1 VASADLPLQ
10 PARQLRLEMPMSK
23 DPRTVSRSLVRALLM
38 LVAMGF
44 IAAAN
49 AAVFDLCV
57 RGTSLEE
64 TRTARLHLT
73 VEGADVGAFA
83 PRLGA
88 VLANRRFWDNRAEEV
103 FGAPYDAELCGAAIA
118 PELQLTITL
127 TSAQAHDLEAEV
139 TRGTGGGL
147 VEAVERVLG
156 VAPSPAPVG
165 PRDNA
170 PGIGQAVVDAQGKL
184 RYHVVQVYYATN
196 RKQNATAS
204 PDEHYTGDRGPLS
217 YGVVNVA
224 LPKSHE
230 VGQLEAPSI
239 LRLEFTADPDKHVM
253 LQSLTVL
260 DAAAWRAEIGKR
272 ATALGNPGI
281 LVFIHGYNSTFVD
294 AARRAGQLAFDLRF
308 GGSTVLFSWP
318 SRGATLE
325 YTVDEQAAEWSI
337 SDMKTVL
344 ASLATIAPGTPIYVI
359 AHSMGNRVFTR
370 GFQALLETD
379 PGKRRPFKQI
389 VLAAPDVDADVFTRE
404 IGPAILGKGPR
415 VTLYASSNDKALA
428 ASREVHGGYRRLGE
442 SGKDLV
448 VLQGLDTVDASTVS
462 TEFLGHSYFGDSD
475 TVMSDLK
482 YVIRKSLPPEQ
493 RERFALER
501 VTDAAIGQYWRFKNH

>member
-1 VASADLPLQ
+1 MLKNRRNQ
-10 PARQLRLEMPMSK
+10 
-23 DPRTVSRSLVRALLM
+23 SRPFLIVLLALLAT
-38 LVAMGF
+38 VG
-44 IAAAN
+44 IVDAN

-57 RGTSLEE
+57 RGTSVDE
-64 TRTARLHLT
+64 TRTARLQLT
-73 VEGADVGAFA
+73 VEGADVAAFA

-88 VLANRRFWDNRAEEV
+88 VLANRRFWDNSAEEV
-103 FGAPYDAELCGAAIA
+103 FGAPYDAELCGDTIA
-118 PELQLTITL
+118 PALQLSVTL
-127 TSAQAHDLEAEV
+127 TAAQAADLQAEV
-139 TRGTGGGL
+139 TRGTGSGL
-147 VEAVERVLG
+147 VSAVERVFG
-156 VAPSPAPVG
+156 VASAPAPTR
-165 PRDNA
+165 PKDNA
-170 PGIGQAVVDAQGKL
+170 PDVGQAVVDQQGKL
-184 RYHVVQVYYATN
+184 RYHIIQVYYATN
-196 RKQNATAS
+196 RKQGTAAS

-217 YGVVNVA
+217 FGVVNVA

-230 VGQLEAPSI
+230 VGQLESPSI
-239 LRLEFTADPDKHVM
+239 LRLEFTADPEKHVM
-253 LQSLTVL
+253 LQSLKVL
-260 DAAAWRAEIGKR
+260 DADAWRAEIGKR

-281 LVFIHGYNSTFVD
+281 LVFIHGYNSSFAD

-318 SRGATLE
+318 SRAATLE

-337 SDMKTVL
+337 PDMKAVL

-379 PGKRRPFKQI
+379 PGKRRPFKQL

-428 ASREVHGGYRRLGE
+428 ASRGVHGGYRRLGE

-448 VLQGLDTVDASTVS
+448 VLQGLDTVDASTVN

-493 RERFALER
+493 REHFALER
-501 VTDAAIGQYWRFKNH
+501 VKDAVIGQYWRFKSH

>member
-1 VASADLPLQ
+1 MLMSTNARTPPRPLSSV
-10 PARQLRLEMPMSK
+10 L
-23 DPRTVSRSLVRALLM
+23 LVL
-38 LVAMGF
+38 AMTGF
-44 IAAAN
+44 ITDAGAAA
-49 AAVFDLCV
+49 FDLCV

-64 TRTARLHLT
+64 TRTARLQLT
-73 VEGADVGAFA
+73 VEGADVAAFA

-88 VLANRRFWDNRAEEV
+88 VLANRRFWGNRAEEV
-103 FGAPYDAELCGAAIA
+103 FGAPYDAELCGETIA
-118 PELQLTITL
+118 PTLELTVTL
-127 TSAQAHDLEAEV
+127 TAEQAHDLEAEV
-139 TRGTGGGL
+139 TRGAGSGL
-147 VEAVERVLG
+147 VNAVERVLG
-156 VAPSPAPVG
+156 MAPAPPAPVL
-165 PRDNA
+165 PKDDA
-170 PGIGQAVVDAQGKL
+170 PGVGEAVLDAQGKL
-184 RYHVVQVYYATN
+184 RYHIVRVYYATN
-196 RKQNATAS
+196 RKPSAS
-204 PDEHYTGDRGPLS
+204 PLPDEHYAGDRGALS
-217 YGVVNVA
+217 LGVVAVA
-224 LPKSHE
+224 LPKVHE
-230 VGQLEAPSI
+230 VGELEAPSI
-239 LRLEFTADPDKHVM
+239 LRLEFTADPEKHVM
-253 LQSLTVL
+253 LQSLKVL
-260 DAAAWRAEIGKR
+260 DSSAWRAEIAKR

-281 LVFIHGYNSTFVD
+281 LVFIHGYNSSFAD

-318 SRGATLE
+318 SRAATLE

-337 SDMKTVL
+337 PDMKAVL
-344 ASLATIAPGTPIYVI
+344 ASLATVAPGTPIYVI

-370 GFQALLETD
+370 GFKALLEED

-389 VLAAPDVDADVFTRE
+389 VLAAPDVDADVFARE

-415 VTLYASSNDKALA
+415 FTLYASSNDKALA
-428 ASREVHGGYRRLGE
+428 ASRSVHGGYRRLGE

-493 RERFALER
+493 REQFALQR

>member
-1 VASADLPLQ
+1 
-10 PARQLRLEMPMSK
+10 MPMSK
-23 DPRTVSRSLVRALLM
+23 NHRNPSRPLLCAWLT
-38 LVAMGF
+38 LVATGG
-44 IAAAN
+44 IATAH

-64 TRTARLHLT
+64 TRTARLQLT
-73 VEGADVGAFA
+73 VEGADVAAFA

-103 FGAPYDAELCGAAIA
+103 FGAPYDAELCGEAIA
-118 PELQLTITL
+118 PALQITITL
-127 TSAQAHDLEAEV
+127 TPAQAADLQAEV

-147 VEAVERVLG
+147 LSAVERVFG
-156 VAPSPAPVG
+156 VAPPPAPVG
-165 PRDNA
+165 PKDSA
-170 PGIGQAVVDAQGKL
+170 PDIGQPVLDAQGQL
-184 RYHVVQVYYATN
+184 RYHIVQVYYATN
-196 RKQNATAS
+196 RKQGAAAS
-204 PDEHYTGDRGPLS
+204 PDERYTGDRGPLS
-217 YGVVNVA
+217 FGVVNVA

-230 VGQLEAPSI
+230 VGQLESPSI
-239 LRLEFTADPDKHVM
+239 LRLEFSADPEKHVM
-253 LQSLTVL
+253 LQSLKVL
-260 DAAAWRAEIGKR
+260 DADTWRAEIGKR

-281 LVFIHGYNSTFVD
+281 LVFIHGYNSSFAD

-318 SRGATLE
+318 SRAATLE

-337 SDMKTVL
+337 PDMKAVL

-370 GFQALLETD
+370 GFQALLEAD
-379 PGKRRPFKQI
+379 PGKRRPFKQL

-404 IGPAILGKGPR
+404 IGPAILNKGPR

-428 ASREVHGGYRRLGE
+428 ASRGVHGGYRRLGE

-448 VLQGLDTVDASTVS
+448 VLQGLDTVDASTVN

-501 VTDAAIGQYWRFKNH
+501 VRDAAIGQYWRFKNH

>member
-1 VASADLPLQ
+1 MLMSTNARSPPRPLLP
-10 PARQLRLEMPMSK
+10 
-23 DPRTVSRSLVRALLM
+23 ALLA
-38 LVAMGF
+38 LAMTGF
-44 IAAAN
+44 ITDAGAAA
-49 AAVFDLCV
+49 FDLCV

-64 TRTARLHLT
+64 TRTARLQLT
-73 VEGADVGAFA
+73 VEGADVAAFA

-88 VLANRRFWDNRAEEV
+88 VLANQRFWGNRAEEV
-103 FGAPYDAELCGAAIA
+103 FGAPYDAELCDETIA
-118 PELQLTITL
+118 PTLKLTITL
-127 TSAQAHDLEAEV
+127 TAAQAHDLEAEV
-139 TRGTGGGL
+139 TRGTGSGL
-147 VEAVERVLG
+147 VNAVERALG
-156 VAPSPAPVG
+156 VAPAAQPATVLPK
-165 PRDNA
+165 DNA
-170 PGIGQAVVDAQGKL
+170 PDVGEPVLDAQGKL
-184 RYHVVQVYYATN
+184 RYHIVRVYYATN
-196 RKQNATAS
+196 RKQSAALL
-204 PDEHYTGDRGPLS
+204 PDEHYAGDRGALS
-217 YGVVNVA
+217 FGVVTVA

-253 LQSLTVL
+253 LQTLKLL
-260 DAAAWRAEIGKR
+260 DTDAWRAEIAKR

-281 LVFIHGYNSTFVD
+281 MVFIHGYNSSFAD

-337 SDMKTVL
+337 PDMKAVL
-344 ASLATIAPGTPIYVI
+344 ASLATVAPGTPIYVI

-370 GFQALLETD
+370 GFKALLEED

-389 VLAAPDVDADVFTRE
+389 VLAAPDVDADVFARE

-428 ASREVHGGYRRLGE
+428 ASRSVHGGYRRLGE

>member
-1 VASADLPLQ
+1 MPTNARTPPRPLWLA
-10 PARQLRLEMPMSK
+10 PL
-23 DPRTVSRSLVRALLM
+23 AL
-38 LVAMGF
+38 ATIGF
-44 IAAAN
+44 ITDAS

-64 TRTARLHLT
+64 TRTARLLLT
-73 VEGADVGAFA
+73 VEGADVAAFA

-88 VLANRRFWDNRAEEV
+88 VLANRRFWGNRAEEV
-103 FGAPYDAELCGAAIA
+103 FGAPYDAELCDETIA
-118 PELQLTITL
+118 PPLQLTITL
-127 TSAQAHDLEAEV
+127 TAAQAHDLEAEV
-139 TRGTGGGL
+139 TRGVGSGL
-147 VEAVERVLG
+147 VNAVERVLG
-156 VAPSPAPVG
+156 VAPAAQPATVLPTDTAPDVG
-165 PRDNA
+165 E
-170 PGIGQAVVDAQGKL
+170 AVLDAQGKL
-184 RYHVVQVYYATN
+184 RYHLVRVYYATN
-196 RKQNATAS
+196 RKQSAAPL
-204 PDEHYTGDRGPLS
+204 PDEHYTGDRGALS

-224 LPKSHE
+224 LPKLHE

-253 LQSLTVL
+253 LQSLKLL
-260 DAAAWRAEIGKR
+260 DTDAWRAEIAKR

-281 LVFIHGYNSTFVD
+281 LVFIHGYNSSFAD
-294 AARRAGQLAFDLRF
+294 AARRAGQLAFDLKF

-337 SDMKTVL
+337 PDMKAVL
-344 ASLATIAPGTPIYVI
+344 ASLATVAPGTPIYVI

-370 GFQALLETD
+370 GFKALLEQD

-389 VLAAPDVDADVFTRE
+389 VLAAPDVDADVFARE

-428 ASREVHGGYRRLGE
+428 ASRSLHGGYRRLGE

-448 VLQGLDTVDASTVS
+448 ILQGLDTVDASTVS

-501 VTDAAIGQYWRFKNH
+501 VTDAAIGQYWRFKNR

>member
-1 VASADLPLQ
+1 
-10 PARQLRLEMPMSK
+10 MSK
-23 DPRTVSRSLVRALLM
+23 HACRPRRRLLGAAFALIAVGY
-38 LVAMGF
+38 VAV
-44 IAAAN
+44 ADAT
-49 AAVFDLCV
+49 VFDLCV

-64 TRTARLHLT
+64 TRTARLRLT
-73 VEGADVGAFA
+73 VEGADVAAFA

-103 FGAPYDAELCGAAIA
+103 FGAPYDEELCGEAIA
-118 PELQLTITL
+118 PPLQITVTL
-127 TSAQAHDLEAEV
+127 TPAQAADLAAEV

-147 VEAVERVLG
+147 VSAVERVFG
-156 VAPSPAPVG
+156 VAPPQAPTHPA
-165 PRDNA
+165 DNA
-170 PGIGQAVVDAQGKL
+170 PDVGQAVVDAQGKL
-184 RYHVVQVYYATN
+184 RYHIVQVYYATN
-196 RKQNATAS
+196 RKQDTAAS
-204 PDEHYTGDRGPLS
+204 PDERYTGDRGPLS
-217 YGVVNVA
+217 FGVVNVA
-224 LPKSHE
+224 LPKSHQA
-230 VGQLEAPSI
+230 GQLESPSI
-239 LRLEFTADPDKHVM
+239 LRLEFTADPEKHVM
-253 LQSLTVL
+253 LQSVKVL
-260 DAAAWRAEIGKR
+260 DADAWRAEIGKR

-281 LVFIHGYNSTFVD
+281 LVFIHGYNSSFSD

-337 SDMKTVL
+337 PDMKAVL

-370 GFQALLETD
+370 GFQALLESD
-379 PGKRRPFKQI
+379 PGKRRPFKQL

-428 ASREVHGGYRRLGE
+428 ASRGVHGGYRRLGE

-448 VLQGLDTVDASTVS
+448 VLQGLDTVDASTVD

-501 VTDAAIGQYWRFKNH
+501 VKDAVIGQYWRFKSH

>member
-1 VASADLPLQ
+1 
-10 PARQLRLEMPMSK
+10 MSK
-23 DPRTVSRSLVRALLM
+23 HHRSPPRALLCAILA
-38 LVAMGF
+38 LVAAGGVT
-44 IAAAN
+44 AAN
-49 AAVFDLCV
+49 AAVYDLCV
-57 RGTSLEE
+57 RGTSVDE
-64 TRTARLHLT
+64 TRTARLQLT
-73 VEGADVGAFA
+73 VEGADVAAFA

-88 VLANRRFWDNRAEEV
+88 VLANRRFWDNSAEEV
-103 FGAPYDAELCGAAIA
+103 FGAPYDAELCGETIA
-118 PELQLTITL
+118 PALQLSITL
-127 TSAQAHDLEAEV
+127 TAAQAADLQAEV
-139 TRGTGGGL
+139 TRGTGSGL
-147 VEAVERVLG
+147 VSAVERVFG
-156 VAPSPAPVG
+156 VASAPAPA
-165 PRDNA
+165 PARPKDNA
-170 PGIGQAVVDAQGKL
+170 PDVGQAVVDQQGKL
-184 RYHVVQVYYATN
+184 RYHIIQVYYATN
-196 RKQNATAS
+196 RKQGAAAS

-217 YGVVNVA
+217 FGVVNVA

-230 VGQLEAPSI
+230 VGQLESPSI
-239 LRLEFTADPDKHVM
+239 LRLEFTADPEKHVM
-253 LQSLTVL
+253 LQSLKVL
-260 DAAAWRAEIGKR
+260 DADAWRAEIGKR

-281 LVFIHGYNSTFVD
+281 LVFIHGYNSSFAD

-318 SRGATLE
+318 SRAATLE

-337 SDMKTVL
+337 PDMKAVL

-379 PGKRRPFKQI
+379 PGKRRPFKQL

-428 ASREVHGGYRRLGE
+428 ASRGVHGGYRRLGE

-448 VLQGLDTVDASTVS
+448 VLQGLDTVDASTVN

-493 RERFALER
+493 REHFALER
-501 VTDAAIGQYWRFKNH
+501 VKDAVIGQYWRFKSH